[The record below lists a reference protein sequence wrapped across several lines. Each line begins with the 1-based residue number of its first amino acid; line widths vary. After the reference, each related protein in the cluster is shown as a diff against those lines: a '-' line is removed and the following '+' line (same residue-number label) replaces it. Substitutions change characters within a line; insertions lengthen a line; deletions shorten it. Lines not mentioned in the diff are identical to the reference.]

1 MDCSSEKHEGVGKDV
16 VLEGKAVVEHKMPE
30 ALFPFEEHVVI
41 RPFVAIVSIS
51 CALEE
56 VVAQL
61 ESDPETS
68 LFEAVHL
75 GDEVESEVVEVK
87 YQAEAWACSVKSEV
101 EGRHGNGGGS
111 KYIELSFVLSSFLSF
126 FALIPPWGTEG
137 EVFSLFRF
145 SFITCFRA

>member
-87 YQAEAWACSVKSEV
+87 D
-101 EGRHGNGGGS
+101 
-111 KYIELSFVLSSFLSF
+111 
-126 FALIPPWGTEG
+126 
-137 EVFSLFRF
+137 
-145 SFITCFRA
+145 